1 MRKMSYEER
10 LREYEKEK
18 AMLRFKNL
26 SYEEYEREIRRIA
39 DKWRV

>member
-18 AMLRFKNL
+18 TRLRLKNL
-26 SYEEYEREIRRIA
+26 SYEEYEREIIRIA
-39 DKWRV
+39 NKWRV